1 MPWASRQS
9 TDIHIYTAVLQSKH
23 GQTAA
28 LRTPRVDCPGSQGTL
43 TSAEVGVGDAAAGEA
58 SDPDEVMEEV
68 EGSEEGES
76 SSSNNSNWVD
86 ELPLEV

>member
-1 MPWASRQS
+1 
-9 TDIHIYTAVLQSKH
+9 
-23 GQTAA
+23 
-28 LRTPRVDCPGSQGTL
+28 
-43 TSAEVGVGDAAAGEA
+43 VGVGDAAAGEA